1 MGGAPEEALNMPKG
15 SRSGAAKTT
24 TRRSV
29 TIHDV
34 ARRAGVSTATV
45 SRALADP
52 NRVAEATRAAVHR
65 AITETGFTPNA
76 AARSLRA
83 RSTKMILALLPGIGN
98 SFYTP
103 ILNAV
108 EDVLSAAGFGMIMG
122 DTRHDLAREA
132 HYDLLVRAGQVDGVM
147 LLTGRLPHPSF
158 ADLDP
163 TVPIA
168 IVCNDIP
175 GLDRLPVIEIDN
187 YGATRDM
194 IDYLISIGH
203 RRIGHARGPLDNIE
217 AAVRL
222 AGYHAALTEAAIPV
236 DEDIIWQGAYTFAAG
251 SEVARRF
258 LATTDRPTAMFMAN
272 DEMAMG
278 FIRTVKDAGL
288 AVPRD
293 ISVAGFDDIEY
304 ARYFDPALTTVNQ
317 PRNELGRL
325 AAQSLISRIT
335 GKARKGP
342 MRTTLPCQL
351 VIRESTAPCCAA
363 RPRSRRT
370 APRAAAGV

>member
-1 MGGAPEEALNMPKG
+1 
-15 SRSGAAKTT
+15 
-24 TRRSV
+24 V

-45 SRALADP
+45 SRALAEP
-52 NRVAEATRAAVHR
+52 HRVAEATRDTVRR
-65 AITETGFTPNA
+65 AIAETGFTPNA

-108 EDVLSAAGFGMIMG
+108 EDVLSAAGYGMIMG
-122 DTRHDLAREA
+122 DTRHDSAREE

-158 ADLDP
+158 AELDP

-175 GLDRLPVIEIDN
+175 GVDTLPVIEVDN
-187 YGATRDM
+187 YGATRA
-194 IDYLISIGH
+194 LIRHLIQNGH
-203 RRIGHARGPLDNIE
+203 RRIAHGCGPADNIE
-217 AAVRL
+217 ATVRL
-222 AGYHAALTEAAIPV
+222 TAYRAALKEAGIAI
-236 DEDIIWQGAYTFAAG
+236 DEEIVWQGAFTFAAG
-251 SEVARRF
+251 GDIARRF
-258 LATTDRPTAMFMAN
+258 LALQDRPTAVFMAN

-278 FIRTVKDAGL
+278 FIKTVKDAGL
-288 AVPRD
+288 VVPRD
-293 ISVAGFDDIEY
+293 VSVAGFDDIEY

-317 PRNELGRL
+317 PRNALGRL
-325 AAQSLISRIT
+325 AAESLIARMT
-335 GKARKGP
+335 GAAADVP
-342 MRTTLPCQL
+342 MRTVLPCQL
-351 VIRESTAPCCAA
+351 VVRESTTAYKAPANRLGRA
-363 RPRSRRT
+363 R
-370 APRAAAGV
+370 